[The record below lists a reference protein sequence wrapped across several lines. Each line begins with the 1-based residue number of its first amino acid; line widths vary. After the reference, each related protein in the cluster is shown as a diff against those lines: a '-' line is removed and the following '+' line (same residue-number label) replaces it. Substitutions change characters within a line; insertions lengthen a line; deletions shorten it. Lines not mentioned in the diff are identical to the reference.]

1 MNFTST
7 SNILEVDSLDI
18 SYKLSTHGLN
28 SLRDVFVKFVNNPA
42 SLLFGK
48 QDRLQ
53 ILNNITFS
61 IKKGERVALMGVN
74 GAGKTSLCRT
84 IAGMHGS
91 KPGIKVNGEVRAIFD
106 TSVVVQPDLSGA
118 ENAWILTNLLFPS
131 YSKQER
137 EEIIKDALEFSEL
150 GHFIYTPF
158 KQYSKGMKTRLFL
171 SVVSA
176 RPSDLL
182 ILDEVFNGAHTFF
195 NDKITERVEKMI
207 AQSGAVI
214 FISHIENIV
223 NKVCNRGIV
232 LHNKKISF
240 DGNIKEATDYYNN
253 IYKSGMLS

>member
-7 SNILEVDSLDI
+7 SNILEVDSLNI

-28 SLRDVFVKFVNNPA
+28 SLRDVFVKMINSPA

-48 QDRLQ
+48 QNRLE
-53 ILNNITFS
+53 ILNNVTFN
-61 IKKGERVALMGVN
+61 IQKGERVALIGVN
-74 GAGKTSLCRT
+74 GAGKTSLCRS

-91 KPGIKVNGEVRAIFD
+91 NPSIRVNGEVRAIFD

-131 YSKQER
+131 YSKTER
-137 EEIIKDALEFSEL
+137 EEIIRDALEFSEL
-150 GHFIYTPF
+150 DHFAYSPF

-182 ILDEVFNGAHTFF
+182 ILDEVFSGADTFF
-195 NDKITERVEKMI
+195 NEKITQRVEKMI

-214 FISHIENIV
+214 FISHIEDIV

-232 LHNKKISF
+232 LHNKKIVF
-240 DGNIKEATDYYNN
+240 DGDIKAANDFYNN
-253 IYKSGMLS
+253 IHNSGMRT